1 MSIKNFN
8 QLATTVLRKQALL
21 VLEAGLSA
29 IDTGSA
35 VQSQVRYDEKKA
47 ELHIAGS
54 AYSLKKIQRIVV
66 VGFGKAAYDAVTA
79 LYKIVGS
86 RIACGFVLDL
96 KGGSQGSLTCTIGSH
111 PFPTHVNVAATKQIV
126 EVVTSLTENDLLI
139 CVVSG
144 GGSSLLC
151 YPYEL
156 TCEAETKI
164 VQSLMRAGA
173 DIHELNTVRKHI
185 SMVKGGQLAQAAY
198 PAQVVNLVFSD
209 VPGDDMGMVA
219 SGPTIK
225 DTTTAHDAAAILA
238 KYNVLNV
245 CNMPS
250 CNLRETP
257 KDEKYFERVSSHMI
271 VSASKALYA
280 MQTKAHDLG
289 LSPRIYKEAYM
300 GHAHDLAREFL
311 DEVQP
316 GQCLLAAGEST
327 VELGANSG
335 AGGRNLEM
343 ALAALSLVGEKR
355 VLLAIDSDGYDNTSF
370 AGAIVDS
377 NTVTNAKRLG
387 LNVQAELNSH
397 NSYLFFEA
405 VGDYVET
412 GLTGA
417 NVADLVVVLSEK

>member
-1 MSIKNFN
+1 MMNLADNPHLHKTDVSRSTFYQGDCLVEMDKIADKSVDMILCDLPYGTTACKWDSVIPFEPLWKQYERVIKDNGAIVLTASQPFTSALVMSNTKLFKYEMIWNKCRGTNPGIAKYRPMPSFENILVFGKRKLKYNPQFREGEAYCKKSGVAKRGGNSHKMGFHTVTITDNSGFRYPLSVIDVSYSPTTTIHPTQKPVELMEYLIKTYTNEGE
-8 QLATTVLRKQALL
+8 TVLDNCM
-21 VLEAGLSA
+21 GSGS
-29 IDTGSA
+29 TGVA
-35 VQSQVRYDEKKA
+35 CKKTGR
-47 ELHIAGS
+47 H
-54 AYSLKKIQRIVV
+54 
-66 VGFGKAAYDAVTA
+66 F
-79 LYKIVGS
+79 
-86 RIACGFVLDL
+86 
-96 KGGSQGSLTCTIGSH
+96 IG
-111 PFPTHVNVAATKQIV
+111 I
-126 EVVTSLTENDLLI
+126 E
-139 CVVSG
+139 
-144 GGSSLLC
+144 
-151 YPYEL
+151 
-156 TCEAETKI
+156 
-164 VQSLMRAGA
+164 
-173 DIHELNTVRKHI
+173 
-185 SMVKGGQLAQAAY
+185 
-198 PAQVVNLVFSD
+198 
-209 VPGDDMGMVA
+209 
-219 SGPTIK
+219 
-225 DTTTAHDAAAILA
+225 
-238 KYNVLNV
+238 
-245 CNMPS
+245 
-250 CNLRETP
+250 